1 MSPILTLKKI
11 TMEPRT
17 DEQKV
22 KKMSKEKFIACQK
35 ARLEEMASALLAE
48 RTLILDG
55 REAAA
60 WDEIDYSWEYKL
72 QRIANR
78 LREIEISLLR
88 IENGVYLVCLSCQG
102 EIETEMIRVS
112 PTRKLCWECLKRQ
125 K

>member
-1 MSPILTLKKI
+1 
-11 TMEPRT
+11 MEKRT
-17 DEQKV
+17 EEV
-22 KKMSKEKFIACQK
+22 KKMNRMEKVEFVVSQK

-72 QRIANR
+72 QRIASR